1 MPHHHCEFY
10 TANFTRCTR
19 RSTDATDY
27 CRTHQRNGE
36 ALGQRPAEGHCC
48 CTRRV
53 QGALMWCGQPH
64 RAGETIC
71 EWHWQRTERR
81 EERERA
87 ALERAAFTEQTL
99 QAYLAEVPQR
109 PWEEVTRHIRGRMH
123 VPREALNH
131 LPEGVAFS
139 VARRYFNVRAPQEV
153 PGTAF
158 TDFWVNLW
166 REERGLPPMA
176 DGWNGMGDVLQALGL
191 QVAPAAPAA
200 PAAPPVQ
207 PLGQMGR
214 LAADTQNVHTAPV
227 AKQTNS
233 NVELLVAQ
241 EPMEDQDTLAWIT
254 SWWLQGSTR
263 DPPFETYWRVME
275 DVRYWYNKRTCKSTS
290 DFLYRKVLDGLVFKI
305 MMTTDMTGEGVGGVV
320 KELLKRLW
328 EECEEAV
335 GMCCEGHISRLA
347 NVLVGFD
354 EAFRPPVPV
363 GEILQTKMAA
373 IAEMKLSPKLK
384 LQKAVAVMDELNL
397 PAAERGP
404 WLEALEE

>member
-1 MPHHHCEFY
+1 MPHHQCEFY

-27 CRTHQRNGE
+27 CRTHQRNGA

-53 QGALMWCGQPH
+53 QGELMWCGQPH

-71 EWHWQRTERR
+71 EWHWQRTENRA
-81 EERERA
+81 ERERA
-87 ALERAAFTEQTL
+87 VLERAAFAEQTL

-109 PWEEVTRHIRGRMH
+109 PWEEVARHIRGRMH
-123 VPREALNH
+123 LPHDALNY

-139 VARRYFNVRAPQEV
+139 VARRYFVRTTPETV
-153 PGTAF
+153 PGVVF

-166 REERGLPPMA
+166 REEQGLPPMA
-176 DGWNGMGDVLQALGL
+176 DGWNGVDAVLQALGF
-191 QVAPAAPAA
+191 QPA
-200 PAAPPVQ
+200 PAAPPAQ

-214 LAADTQNVHTAPV
+214 LAVDTQNVHREV
-227 AKQTNS
+227 VVKQTNS
-233 NVELLVAQ
+233 NVELLLGEEHAA
-241 EPMEDQDTLAWIT
+241 DQDTLGWVT
-254 SWWLQGSTR
+254 GWWMHQPTA
-263 DPPFETYWRVME
+263 PAFETFWRVME
-275 DVRYWYNKRTCKSTS
+275 DVRHWYGKRTCKSTS
-290 DFLYRKVLDGLVFKI
+290 DYLYRRVLDGLVSKVAKVAEGNAELH
-305 MMTTDMTGEGVGGVV
+305 GE
-320 KELLKRLW
+320 LTKRLW
-328 EECEEAV
+328 EECNEAV

-354 EAFRPPVPV
+354 ETFKPPVPV
-363 GEILQTKMAA
+363 GEILQTKLAA
-373 IAEMKLSPKLK
+373 IAGMKLSPKLK